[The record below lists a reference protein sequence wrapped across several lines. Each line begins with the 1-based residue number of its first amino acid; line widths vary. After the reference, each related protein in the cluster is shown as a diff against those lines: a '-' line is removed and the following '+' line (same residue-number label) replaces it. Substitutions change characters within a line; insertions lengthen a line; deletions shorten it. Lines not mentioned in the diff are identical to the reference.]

1 MMNQN
6 TIALMQQLN
15 LQGMQTMFEHL
26 LENRQHTQLTA
37 DEFVKMLLQ
46 AEWEQRHHKRLETLL
61 KAAKFRYSAS
71 VEEVTFP
78 ATRQLDKNTFLR
90 LSDASFV
97 DKHENILVTG
107 PTGVGKSFVATA
119 LGHQACM
126 KGYRVM
132 YFNLQKL
139 FTRLQMART
148 DGSFTKEINR
158 IERQDLLVLDDFGL
172 QPLTTTNRMD
182 LLEIIE
188 DRHGRKA
195 TIICS
200 QLPVS
205 KWYEMIEDSTIADA
219 ILDRLVHG
227 SHRLEMK
234 GESLRKKQ

>member
-1 MMNQN
+1 MNQN

-61 KAAKFRYSAS
+61 KVAKFRYSAS

-78 ATRQLDKNTFLR
+78 TTRQLDKNTFLR

-97 DKHENILVTG
+97 EKHENILVTG